1 MRWKLALAGLTTITI
16 AVACDDDGDGAG
28 GSPTVES
35 GVPPAKTIDSLTDAE
50 GARLCDAYAAAAARV
65 VTPAQ
70 ACTLAGLLFSETPAD
85 CQQFA
90 QLCRQ
95 NPQAF
100 ESGDDGG
107 DDPEMDDCPF
117 RAAEDR
123 AKCTASIDEIETC
136 FNATLANARTLVSGL
151 SCSNAGG
158 GDSITER
165 LGAAFGGT
173 DLESLEEVPAECAT
187 VQVKCPELFRNAEPA
202 PGGPDAG
209 PGGADDAGA
218 PDVGA
223 PDAAPPADAAPSDAG
238 PTADAGA

>member
-16 AVACDDDGDGAG
+16 AVACDDDGDSAG

-50 GARLCDAYAAAAARV
+50 GAKLCDAYAAAASRV

-70 ACTLAGLLFSETPAD
+70 ACTLAGLLFAETPSD
-85 CQQFA
+85 CEQFA

-95 NPQAF
+95 DPGAF
-100 ESGDDGG
+100 NDGGDGG

-117 RAAEDR
+117 RTADDR

-136 FNATLANARTLVSGL
+136 FNATLANARALVSGL
-151 SCSNAGG
+151 SCSSAGG
-158 GDSITER
+158 GDSISDR
-165 LGAAFGGT
+165 LSAAFGGT
-173 DLESLEEVPAECAT
+173 DLDSLEEVPSECAS
-187 VQVKCPELFRNAEPA
+187 VQVKCPELFRNAQPA
-202 PGGPDAG
+202 PGGADAG

-218 PDVGA
+218 PDAGA
-223 PDAAPPADAAPSDAG
+223 PAADAGTPA
-238 PTADAGA
+238 ADAGAPAADAGT

>member
-16 AVACDDDGDGAG
+16 AVACDDDGDSAG

-35 GVPPAKTIDSLTDAE
+35 GVPPAKTIDSLSDAE
-50 GARLCDAYAAAAARV
+50 GAKLCDAYAAAAARV

-90 QLCRQ
+90 QICRQ
-95 NPQAF
+95 NPDAF
-100 ESGDDGG
+100 NDDGDDGE
-107 DDPEMDDCPF
+107 DPEMDDCPF
-117 RAAEDR
+117 RSAEER
-123 AKCTASIDEIETC
+123 QKCTASIDEIETC
-136 FNATLANARTLVSGL
+136 FNASLANARALISGL

-158 GDSITER
+158 GESLTDR
-165 LGAAFGGT
+165 LGAALGGT
-173 DLESLEEVPAECAT
+173 DLESLEEVPSECAT
-187 VQVKCPELFRNAEPA
+187 VQVKCPELFRNAQPA

-218 PDVGA
+218 S
-223 PDAAPPADAAPSDAG
+223 DAAATDADPADAA
-238 PTADAGA
+238 TVADAGA

>member
-1 MRWKLALAGLTTITI
+1 MRWKLALAGLTTITLV
-16 AVACDDDGDGAG
+16 VACDDDGDSAG

-50 GARLCDAYAAAAARV
+50 GAQLCDAYAAAASRV

-70 ACTLAGLLFSETPAD
+70 ACTLAGLLFAETPAD

-95 NPQAF
+95 NPDALGG
-100 ESGDDGG
+100 GDDGG

-117 RAAEDR
+117 RAAADR
-123 AKCTASIDEIETC
+123 EKCTASIDEIETC

-158 GDSITER
+158 GESISDR

-173 DLESLEEVPAECAT
+173 DIESLEEVPSECAT
-187 VQVKCPELFRNAEPA
+187 VQAKCPELFRNAEPA

-209 PGGADDAGA
+209 PGGGDDDMGA
-218 PDVGA
+218 PAADMGVPE
-223 PDAAPPADAAPSDAG
+223 PDAAPA
-238 PTADAGA
+238 ADAGA